1 MLMGH
6 VTSRSWLA
14 MMCGLA
20 GTRSERPQTWHW
32 DGTGIERIDTPMP
45 SDALTAAF
53 SAIDASSR
61 DDVWAV
67 GDLTR
72 AATRKGFVE
81 HWDGTRWSIVPT
93 PHVQGQTAFV
103 AVSANSVADVWL
115 VGSRT
120 LSGGAIEPLVEHW
133 DG

>member
-1 MLMGH
+1 
-6 VTSRSWLA
+6 
-14 MMCGLA
+14 
-20 GTRSERPQTWHW
+20 
-32 DGTGIERIDTPMP
+32 MP

-93 PHVQGQTAFV
+93 PHVQGQTTFV